1 MIRTI
6 SIGLM
11 LGAFSFVTGCASA
24 VDDKP
29 YCADG
34 PGMICAPAGFPFVT
48 SASTLTDC
56 QTVPGC
62 TSSTTTATLRQPQA
76 GTVCLKGTV
85 EAPPG
90 PGGGPSFA
98 WLLLA
103 VNTVNRSKTQIVDV
117 FDAKALGIT
126 GLTFT
131 VDNPPATGVTL
142 FATAAH
148 SSSCTYPPD
157 CLYFWNLTTGR
168 ADVVKAFQT
177 TGPESAPFSSF
188 LMRTD
193 PNKVID
199 SSALA
204 HFIFEVG
211 PGDYDFCVSQL
222 AFTNAAGAT
231 VSP

>member
-1 MIRTI
+1 MFKTK
-6 SIGLM
+6 SIGLV
-11 LGAFSFVTGCASA
+11 LGVLGFVTGCESV

-34 PGMICAPAGFPFVT
+34 PGEICAPAGFPFVT
-48 SASTLTDC
+48 SAGTLTDC
-56 QTVPGC
+56 QTTPGC
-62 TSSTTTATLRQPQA
+62 TSTKTTATLSQPQA

-85 EAPPG
+85 AASPVPS
-90 PGGGPSFA
+90 GGPSFA
-98 WLLLA
+98 WLLLS
-103 VNTVNRSKTQIVDV
+103 VNSVNQSKTQIVEV

-126 GLTFT
+126 GLQFT
-131 VDNPPATGVTL
+131 IESPPATGVTL

-148 SSSCTYPPD
+148 TSSCSSPPE
-157 CLYFWNLTTGR
+157 CLSSWSLTTGR

-177 TGPESAPFSSF
+177 AGPESAPFSSF

-193 PNKVID
+193 PNRVLD
-199 SSALA
+199 SSALS

-211 PGDYDFCVSQL
+211 PGDYDFCVSGL
-222 AFTNAAGAT
+222 SFVNASGET